1 MDHWYDYLATVLI
14 LGCFFW
20 WLITIAAAVVS

>member
-1 MDHWYDYLATVLI
+1 MDHWYDYLATLFI

-20 WLITIAAAVVS
+20 WLITVVVAVAS